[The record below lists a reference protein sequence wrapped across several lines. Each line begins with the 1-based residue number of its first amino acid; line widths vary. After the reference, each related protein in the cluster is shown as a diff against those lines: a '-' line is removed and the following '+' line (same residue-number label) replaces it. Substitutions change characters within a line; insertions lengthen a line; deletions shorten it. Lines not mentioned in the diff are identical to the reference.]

1 MNESTNKNIP
11 ETFDD
16 LIDYLESHDHKH
28 LQIFLFREK
37 SSLGFVEDERYLVV
51 NRNGFGLYKLHNLDY
66 KDGKIQLEFTNPA
79 TGNPAKVSLDI
90 HETHPDLFIVNWK
103 DIQDMVYADQTNT
116 FYELLELGSK

>member
-37 SSLGFVEDERYLVV
+37 PSLGFVQDERYLVV
-51 NRNGFGLYKLHNLDY
+51 NSNGFGLYKLRNLDY
-66 KDGKIQLEFTNPA
+66 QNGKIQLEFTNPE
-79 TGNPAKVSLDI
+79 TGNPETVSLDI
-90 HETHPDLFIVNWK
+90 HNTHPDLFIINWK
-103 DIQDMVYADQTNT
+103 DIVDMAYADRPDTD
-116 FYELLELGSK
+116 LLELDPDGK